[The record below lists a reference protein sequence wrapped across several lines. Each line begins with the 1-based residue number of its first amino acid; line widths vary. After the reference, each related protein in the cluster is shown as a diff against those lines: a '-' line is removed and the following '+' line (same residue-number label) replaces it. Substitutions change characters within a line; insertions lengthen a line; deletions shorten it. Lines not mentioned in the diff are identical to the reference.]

1 MTPKLKNFKKLPDM
15 TKKSQKATRE
25 SPLTAEALKELM
37 KSAIADDLAAYAE
50 KAEQRKRHFLRTHL
64 EYLYFLAIGAD
75 RKQVAEAL
83 NLSIRTVEAH
93 YGTLLEL
100 LDCLNAAHMVGRAFE
115 LGLLIID
122 EGKVKMNKEALL

>member
-1 MTPKLKNFKKLPDM
+1 M